1 MLSESASPTTPTSN
15 GREQRV
21 QALMAQLRPN
31 AEQALRE
38 MAERLV
44 DFPMEKS
51 FGAIEYDLRDVA
63 HDFASASHQAGLQ
76 AGKKG
81 ATKAPAS
88 SVPTAP
94 PTPASSATAPRPG

>member
-1 MLSESASPTTPTSN
+1 MLSESASPTTPPSN
-15 GREQRV
+15 DRERRV
-21 QALMAQLRPN
+21 QALITQLRPN

-44 DFPMEKS
+44 DLPLEKS
-51 FGAIEYDLRDVA
+51 FGAIEYQLRYAA
-63 HDFASASHQAGLQ
+63 HDFASASHQAGLL

-88 SVPTAP
+88 SAPTAVV
-94 PTPASSATAPRPG
+94 TPGSSATEKRPG